1 MEATAT
7 ESPYLDYGQAGAYCN
22 VDRTTIWRAVR
33 SGRLRASGP
42 GRAVR
47 FHRDEL
53 DRWMNSRN
61 RK

>member
-1 MEATAT
+1 MRLYDPAPENT
-7 ESPYLDYGQAGAYCN
+7 YGFHRSCE
-22 VDRTTIWRAVR
+22 AVR
-33 SGRLRASGP
+33 FYIYPPGRWWCYGC

-53 DRWMNSRN
+53 DRWIDSRN